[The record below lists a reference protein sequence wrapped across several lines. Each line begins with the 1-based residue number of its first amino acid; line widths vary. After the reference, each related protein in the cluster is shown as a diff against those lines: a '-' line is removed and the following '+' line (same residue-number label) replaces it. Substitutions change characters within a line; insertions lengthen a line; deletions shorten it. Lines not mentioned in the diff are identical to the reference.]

1 MVILLNGFL
10 KKTFFMAQLYSAGRK
25 NMRYMSKSQEPQIR
39 LGANTKCFI
48 VLIVLTLFA
57 AFTNP
62 AQASSGYSDLWLSGT
77 NSPDTVTLA
86 GCGVTDVG
94 YEEDEYCRVET
105 TIGSPNGRS
114 ATSSFGYVE
123 GAARV
128 DLSLPFS
135 WDDVGEYQIVSNH
148 ESYCVHGDGG
158 EILPMY
164 GSTFFGV
171 GIAIKASGWG
181 VSADDGV
188 KCYLE
193 ATCSGTCVNIGELH
207 IYTKGPGVASCN
219 QGGNYQQLW
228 ELYAFGTCYHNTRTG
243 VGRNFPGSCD

>member
-1 MVILLNGFL
+1 
-10 KKTFFMAQLYSAGRK
+10 
-25 NMRYMSKSQEPQIR
+25 MRYMSKKQKPQSKT
-39 LGANTKCFI
+39 GAHTRWFI
-48 VLIVLTLFA
+48 VLTVLTLFG
-57 AFTNP
+57 AFTNSV
-62 AQASSGYSDLWLSGT
+62 QASSGYSDLWLHGT

-128 DLSLPFS
+128 DLSLPFM

-164 GSTFFGV
+164 GSTFSGF
-171 GIAIKASGWG
+171 GIALKASGWG

-188 KCYLE
+188 NCYLE
-193 ATCSGTCVNIGELH
+193 ATCTGTCVNFGELH
-207 IYTKGPGVASCN
+207 IYKKGAGVTKCN
-219 QGGNYQQLW
+219 QGGNYQQLY
-228 ELYAFGTCYHNTRTG
+228 ELYAFGTCYHDTRAG
-243 VGRNFPGSCD
+243 VGKLTPGFCD